1 MVADAGRRAV
11 WQSRDMRPPRRL
23 LLPSPALRPLVQVY
37 MVVDDHLPTGE
48 RHVSLPEHTAHLT
61 FHAGRNWEVG
71 ADGLLVPMPQAQLSG
86 LTLTPTHILSSGP
99 VRAMRVELY
108 PWAARQ
114 LFGWSFPDA
123 PLDLSAGAAGPQ
135 VARMARAICSALS
148 ADDPETAIGLV
159 DDWLLRLATER
170 AQLAGPGVQAALL
183 LYDTWGQQRVADLA
197 QTLDV
202 SARTLERQ
210 FQQEVGVAP
219 KTLARLIRFE
229 MSSIQLNRDPA
240 MSLATLAYDM
250 GFSDQAHLTR
260 EFRSLG
266 GLTPGAFARM
276 SELRGQQDEPLREFD
291 VLMLTRPGGAPDPP
305 QLLARGLAADEG
317 VDALMFPPLPG
328 SRLSHFYNPQGEGAP

>member
-11 WQSRDMRPPRRL
+11 WQSRRMRPPRRL

-37 MVVDDHLPTGE
+37 MVVDENLVSEE

-71 ADGLLVPMPQAQLSG
+71 AGGLLTPMPQAQLSG
-86 LTLTPTHILSSGP
+86 LSLTPTQIVSSGP

-135 VARMARAICSALS
+135 AAAMARAIGRALS
-148 ADDPETAIGLV
+148 ADDPETALGLV
-159 DDWLLRLATER
+159 DEWLLRLAADQTEM
-170 AQLAGPGVQAALL
+170 AGPGVQAALQ
-183 LYDTWGQQRVADLA
+183 LYDSWGQLRVADLA
-197 QTLDV
+197 QTQDV
-202 SARTLERQ
+202 SPRTLERQ
-210 FQQEVGVAP
+210 FQQEVGVGP
-219 KTLARLIRFE
+219 KTLSRLIRFE
-229 MSSIQLNRDPA
+229 MSSIVLNRDPA
-240 MSLATLAYDM
+240 MSLATLAHDM

-266 GLTPGAFARM
+266 GLTPGAYARM
-276 SELRGQQDEPLREFD
+276 SELRGQKEAPVRDFEL
-291 VLMLTRPGGAPDPP
+291 LMLTRPGREFDPL
-305 QLLARGLAADEG
+305 QLLPQSLGGRM
-317 VDALMFPPLPG
+317 VPPPG
-328 SRLSHFYNPQGEGAP
+328 SPLSDFYNRRIGVTP